1 MDMNLSKLQEIVKD
15 REAWHAAVYGAEK
28 SQTRLSNWTTITTLI
43 MSANGRNQFCKT
55 LSLENKQMIHVLEKS
70 RVLWK
75 LDVSNDLGI
84 AEYL

>member
-1 MDMNLSKLQEIVKD
+1 
-15 REAWHAAVYGAEK
+15 
-28 SQTRLSNWTTITTLI
+28 

-55 LSLENKQMIHVLEKS
+55 LSLENKQMIHVLEKN

>member
-1 MDMNLSKLQEIVKD
+1 
-15 REAWHAAVYGAEK
+15 
-28 SQTRLSNWTTITTLI
+28 
-43 MSANGRNQFCKT
+43 MSANGRNQFCKI